1 MNSQKMGVSDNL
13 SCFHRTDNDIVIAYT
28 KKSDKTRP
36 AGRKIFFRHAVFFIV
51 CKCFR
56 IKKVNYLTK

>member
-1 MNSQKMGVSDNL
+1 MGVSDNL

-36 AGRKIFFRHAVFFIV
+36 AGRKNFFAPPYIFTVDLVFHFV
-51 CKCFR
+51 LCPF
-56 IKKVNYLTK
+56 

>member
-1 MNSQKMGVSDNL
+1 MGVPDNL

-36 AGRKIFFRHAVFFIV
+36 AGRKNFFAPPRYFTVDLVLHFVLRPF
-51 CKCFR
+51 
-56 IKKVNYLTK
+56 